1 VTVHRQ
7 NSSFTPVLLVESFEE
22 DRCRVKNHQAAETL
36 AVPRN
41 LTIRLYELE
50 LDRDKT
56 QAASLKTWLIV

>member
-1 VTVHRQ
+1 
-7 NSSFTPVLLVESFEE
+7 LVESFEE